1 MICSSTRLQFFFYV
15 FFANVFLCPLFFEGL
30 LFPASTMQARRVVV
44 LGKGTE
50 STVYAVNLE
59 LEDAS
64 VVCALRVPH
73 VQNKTRT
80 DIARLRTMRSMPP
93 HVNVVT
99 VMGGMQTPAC
109 KQVVLMLE
117 FVRGITLRRALD
129 SCAWRAG
136 PLAASRQIVSGLA
149 HLHRH
154 GLRHGDVNLNN
165 ILVQDQTCKLTDYFA
180 DCAHGAPAYMAP
192 EVLRGSRMPANDV
205 WSAAC
210 VFLALHGKEPFCGV
224 DVGALLWKLANGALP
239 DNIPACPFADLVSQI
254 FVAVHERPSAV
265 QVLQRLRAM

>member
-1 MICSSTRLQFFFYV
+1 M
-15 FFANVFLCPLFFEGL
+15 E
-30 LFPASTMQARRVVV
+30 ARRVVV
-44 LGKGTE
+44 LGKGME

-59 LEDAS
+59 LGDAS

-73 VQNKTRT
+73 ARNTT
-80 DIARLRTMRSMPP
+80 TTEMGRLRAMRSMPP

-117 FVRGITLRRALD
+117 FVRGSTLRHALD
-129 SCAWRAG
+129 SCAWSAG
-136 PLAASRQIVSGLA
+136 AVLAASRQIVSGLA
-149 HLHRH
+149 HLHGH

-165 ILVQDQTCKLTDYFA
+165 ILLQDQTCKLTDYFV

-192 EVLRGSRMPANDV
+192 EVLRGSRVLANDV
-205 WSAAC
+205 WSVAC

-239 DNIPACPFADLVSQI
+239 DNIPPSPFADLVSQLL
-254 FVAVHERPSAV
+254 VAEHERLSAW